1 MNFSEFFNRLYNVST
16 SYHWD
21 VDNHNKVVATIQSG
35 PNRGFT
41 LNPITAL
48 AHKRGFGFFEN
59 TRDGTEYAAS
69 FLGISRR
76 LARSIYSATLATY
89 NRGNV
94 QVVRGRIRSALEV

>member
-1 MNFSEFFNRLYNVST
+1 MNFTDLYNRLYNLSS

-21 VDNHNKVVATIQSG
+21 VDNKRVTATIQSG
-35 PNRGFT
+35 PFRGFT

-48 AHKRGFGFFEN
+48 AHKSGLGFFEN

-69 FLGISRR
+69 LLGISRNV
-76 LARSIYSATLATY
+76 ARTVYSATLGSY
-89 NRGNV
+89 NHGNT